1 MAARLVRRAATR
13 LMAGRYAR
21 LMAGRY
27 AAHGEPLRGT
37 RIRYPP
43 KARFMKPSRGG
54 RVEVNVDV
62 PVEKRPRESEWRL
75 VAAAAVDRSRGT
87 IWFMAINYPL

>member
-1 MAARLVRRAATR
+1 
-13 LMAGRYAR
+13 MAGRYAR
-21 LMAGRY
+21 LMQAGRY
-27 AAHGEPLRGT
+27 AASWRAAT
-37 RIRYPP
+37 RHKYQIPVQSS
-43 KARFMKPSRGG
+43 FMKPSRGG

>member
-1 MAARLVRRAATR
+1 
-13 LMAGRYAR
+13 MAGRYAR

-43 KARFMKPSRGG
+43 KALFMEPSRGG
-54 RVEVNVDV
+54 VEVNVDV
-62 PVEKRPRESEWRL
+62 PVEKRRRERDWRL
-75 VAAAAVDRSRGT
+75 VAAAATVDRSGIEQSRL
-87 IWFMAINYPL
+87 WE

>member
-1 MAARLVRRAATR
+1 MAARLVRRAAT
-13 LMAGRYAR
+13 R

-43 KARFMKPSRGG
+43 KALFMEPSRGG
-54 RVEVNVDV
+54 VEVNVDV
-62 PVEKRPRESEWRL
+62 PVEKRRRERDWRL
-75 VAAAAVDRSRGT
+75 VAAAATVDRSGIEQSRL
-87 IWFMAINYPL
+87 WE